1 MAENLASNYDLDTL
15 TQVTEDKLA
24 YKSRRDSGASRF
36 LLEKPDTKELKRA
49 VESER
54 RIQS

>member
-24 YKSRRDSGASRF
+24 YNSRRDSGASRF

-49 VESER
+49 VEGER
-54 RIQS
+54 RIPS